1 MSTRELIVL
10 KFGGSVLA
18 DEASLRRAVHEVY
31 RWKRRGDSVVAV
43 VSALSGATET
53 LLEKSRTFGDSPAP
67 EAVAAFVS
75 TGERYSAALLNLHLD
90 RCGIPSKVLTPAA
103 VNLVAEG
110 DPLDASPTGLDAS
123 RIHAA
128 LDEGRVVVMPGFVAH
143 DHSGHPVV
151 LGRGGSDLTALFL
164 ADHLAA
170 TRCVLVK
177 DVDGLYESD
186 PAAGGPAP
194 KRYARA
200 TWDDALATDGSI
212 VQHKAVHFA
221 REHELE
227 FELGRF
233 NGTRPT
239 RVGRGPT
246 RFESGGERVAPLRVA
261 LLGLGTVGTGV
272 CELLRQLPEQ
282 FELVS
287 TAVRE
292 PAKDRAVALPPEL
305 LTGNVLEAASS
316 GADVVVE
323 LIGGLEEAREAIE
336 VALRAG
342 SHVVTANK
350 RVIAKYGEPLRS
362 LAGRGGRTIRYSA
375 AVGGSTPVLE
385 RLAHRSPSSVRS
397 LRGILNGTTNFILGL
412 LGPDTSLDEAIG
424 QARARGLAELDSSRD
439 LLGLDAA
446 DKLRVIA
453 RELDLHLP
461 DTPDIPRDPLSAE
474 STRRCRNGAIFRHV
488 ASLYARNGSSSA
500 GVLLTELD
508 PADPLARASG
518 EQNVVQIEYHDGTSE
533 IVRGKGAGRWPTAE
547 AVVADLLELSRSL
560 SGRGE
565 EELARL
571 EIREHGY
578 RSRP

>member
-31 RWKRRGDSVVAV
+31 RWKRRGDSVIAV

-53 LLEKSRTFGDSPAP
+53 LLEKSRTFGSSPAP
-67 EAVAAFVS
+67 EAVAALVS

-90 RCGIPSKVLTPAA
+90 RCGIPSRVLTPAA
-103 VNLVAEG
+103 VSLVAEG

-123 RIHAA
+123 RIRAA

-164 ADHLAA
+164 ADRLGA

-186 PAAGGPAP
+186 PAARGPAP

-212 VQHKAVHFA
+212 VQHKAVRFA
-221 REHELE
+221 RERELG

-246 RFESGGERVAPLRVA
+246 RFEPGGDRVVPLRVA
-261 LLGLGTVGTGV
+261 LLGLGTVGAGV
-272 CELLRQLPEQ
+272 CEFLRQMPEQ

-287 TAVRE
+287 VAVRD
-292 PAKDRAVALPPEL
+292 PAKARDVVLPREL
-305 LTGNVLEAASS
+305 LTDDALEAATS
-316 GADVVVE
+316 GAHVVVE
-323 LIGGLEEAREAIE
+323 LIGGIEEAREAIE
-336 VALRAG
+336 VALRAS

-350 RVIAKYGEPLRS
+350 RVIAKYGEPILS
-362 LAGRGGRTIRYSA
+362 LARRRGRMVRYSA
-375 AVGGSTPVLE
+375 AVGGSTPLLE
-385 RLAHRSPSSVRS
+385 RLARRPASSVRS
-397 LRGILNGTTNFILGL
+397 LRGILNGTTNFVLDR
-412 LGPDTSLDEAIG
+412 LGPDTSLEEAIG
-424 QARARGLAELDSSRD
+424 QARARGLAELDPSRD

-446 DKLRVIA
+446 DKLRVVA

-461 DTPDIPRDPLSAE
+461 DTPEISRDPLSEE
-474 STRRCRNGAIFRHV
+474 STRRCRDGTILRHV
-488 ASLYARNGSSSA
+488 ASLRARNGSSSA
-500 GVLLTELD
+500 GVHLTELD

-547 AVVADLLELSRSL
+547 AVVADLLELSR
-560 SGRGE
+560 R
-565 EELARL
+565 LARSDHPVN
-571 EIREHGY
+571 R
-578 RSRP
+578 